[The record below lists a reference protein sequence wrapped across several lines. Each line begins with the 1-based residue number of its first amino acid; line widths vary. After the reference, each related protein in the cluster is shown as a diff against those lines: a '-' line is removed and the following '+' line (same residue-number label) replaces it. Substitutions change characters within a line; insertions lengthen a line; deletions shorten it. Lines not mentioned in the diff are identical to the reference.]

1 MKLFNRGQRT
11 FNPNTPIAIKP
22 GKWSPELTEE
32 QGTKLLK
39 MYPRELTSNE
49 GEASR
54 HNAQLIEAEQKVRDL
69 ETENKKLRDQ
79 VAGLQKLV
87 SNDPLSANINP
98 GLVPEA
104 VDIPAT
110 PATPAPAIAPAKAAT
125 PAKTGKSHR

>member
-32 QGTKLLK
+32 QGIKLLK

-49 GEASR
+49 GEATR
-54 HNAQLIEAEQKVRDL
+54 HNVALVEAEDKIKKL
-69 ETENKKLRDQ
+69 EEQNKELRDQ
-79 VAGLQKLV
+79 VAGLQRLV
-87 SNDPLSANINP
+87 SNDPLTANINP
-98 GLVPEA
+98 TLTPEA
-104 VDIPAT
+104 PVDT
-110 PATPAPAIAPAKAAT
+110 PATPAPAAPKAAT